1 MTANRF
7 FLPHPALPDS
17 VLWIEGG
24 EHHHL
29 SRVARVRQGETIDLF
44 DEEGSQY
51 RAVVEK
57 VALKKTLVRILSR
70 HEAEKAAVAVVL
82 APALLKSQAME
93 FLVQRATE
101 IGLSALVPVMA
112 ERSVVKIGVD
122 PSAALLR
129 WSRIARE
136 AAKQCK
142 TGLVPDI
149 KKPQALE
156 EFLSGD
162 RSDFKLVLSEGGGAY
177 LRDVLIAGSNLPR
190 PGSGRGPRAGPLA
203 QVCLLVGPEGGWSPG
218 EETRVRESGFRPVS
232 LGRSVLRTETAALC
246 AAFLVNHF
254 WNP

>member
-1 MTANRF
+1 VTANRF
-7 FLPHPALPDS
+7 FLPQPALPDS
-17 VLWIEGG
+17 ALWIEGA

-29 SRVARVRQGETIDLF
+29 SRVARVRQGETIGLF
-44 DEEGSQY
+44 DEEGRQY
-51 RAVVEK
+51 LAVVEK
-57 VALKKTLVRILSR
+57 VALKKTLVRIISR
-70 HEAEKAAVAVVL
+70 QEAEEPAVAVVL
-82 APALLKSQAME
+82 APALLKAQAME
-93 FLVQRATE
+93 FLVQKATE
-101 IGLSALVPVMA
+101 IAVSALAPVMA
-112 ERSVVKIGVD
+112 ERSVVKVGAD
-122 PSAALLR
+122 PSAALHR

-156 EFLSGD
+156 EFLSRD
-162 RSDFKLVLSEGGGAY
+162 RSDLKLVLSEGRGAY
-177 LRDVLIAGSNLPR
+177 LKDVLMSGSNSPR
-190 PGSGRGPRAGPLA
+190 PGSGRGPSAGPIA

-218 EETRVRESGFRPVS
+218 EETLVRECGFRPVS